1 MDSDNKTKLTWVGVL
16 RLVVGGIFR
25 LISIIALLAVLG
37 ISYLLFQ
44 NAKQTKETQDL
55 NVQLVEMRQEA
66 ETEEDNTDW
75 SKGMLDINS
84 DYKGWLTIYG
94 TQISEPV
101 VQGETNETYLRT
113 NINGE
118 HAEAGTLFLD
128 ETTDLTQ
135 DGNLIIY
142 GHKMNDGTMFG
153 TLDKFEDEE
162 FLDNNG
168 TVCWE
173 SEKGKE
179 YYQIFALLV
188 LPGYS
193 TAPDFIDLQA
203 WNNVLDEEQTAD
215 MLNTIADRASIFRGE
230 SFNLEKDKY
239 IFLVTCDYSINNG
252 RLVLVGR
259 RLSKKSETEDT
270 TEENTDN
277 TEEAVSEEENCENVE
292 QFGRRIL
299 VTLVVGGFATRPSR
313 KLCRFQAA

>member
-1 MDSDNKTKLTWVGVL
+1 MWGVSMNNDNKTKLTWVGVL

-25 LISIIALLAVLG
+25 LISIVALLAVLG

-162 FLDNNG
+162 FFDNNG

-193 TAPDFIDLQA
+193 TDPNFIDLQA

-259 RLSKKSETEDT
+259 RLSEKSETEEAS
-270 TEENTDN
+270 EESTDN
-277 TEEAVSEEENCENVE
+277 AEEVISEDGAETSSEPEV
-292 QFGRRIL
+292 
-299 VTLVVGGFATRPSR
+299 
-313 KLCRFQAA
+313 

>member
-1 MDSDNKTKLTWVGVL
+1 MGRGSPTGCW
-16 RLVVGGIFR
+16 GIFR
-25 LISIIALLAVLG
+25 LISIVALLAVLG

-113 NINGE
+113 NINKE

-128 ETTDLTQ
+128 ETTDLSQ

-162 FLDNNG
+162 FFDNNG

-215 MLNTIADRASIFRGE
+215 MLNTIADRASIFRG
-230 SFNLEKDKY
+230 
-239 IFLVTCDYSINNG
+239 
-252 RLVLVGR
+252 
-259 RLSKKSETEDT
+259 
-270 TEENTDN
+270 
-277 TEEAVSEEENCENVE
+277 
-292 QFGRRIL
+292 IL
-299 VTLVVGGFATRPSR
+299 
-313 KLCRFQAA
+313 

>member
-1 MDSDNKTKLTWVGVL
+1 MHTDNKTKLTWVGVL
-16 RLVVGGIFR
+16 RLVVGSVFR

-55 NVQLVEMRQEA
+55 NVQLVELRQEA

-162 FLDNNG
+162 FFDNNG

-193 TAPDFIDLQA
+193 TDPNFIDLQA

-259 RLSKKSETEDT
+259 RLSKKSETEKT
-270 TEENTDN
+270 TEESTDSS
-277 TEEAVSEEENCENVE
+277 EEAVLEEENRASES
-292 QFGRRIL
+292 
-299 VTLVVGGFATRPSR
+299 THD
-313 KLCRFQAA
+313 

>member
-1 MDSDNKTKLTWVGVL
+1 MHTDNKTKLTWFGIL
-16 RLVVGGIFR
+16 RLIVGGIFR
-25 LISIIALLAVLG
+25 LISIVALLAVLG

-44 NAKQTKETQDL
+44 NVKQTKETQDL

-75 SKGMLDINS
+75 SKGMLDVNP

-162 FLDNNG
+162 FFDNNG

-193 TAPDFIDLQA
+193 TDPNFIDLQA

-259 RLSKKSETEDT
+259 RLSKKSETEEAS
-270 TEENTDN
+270 EESTDN
-277 TEEAVSEEENCENVE
+277 AEEVISEDGAETSSEPEV
-292 QFGRRIL
+292 
-299 VTLVVGGFATRPSR
+299 
-313 KLCRFQAA
+313 

>member
-1 MDSDNKTKLTWVGVL
+1 MHTDNKTKLTWVGVL

-25 LISIIALLAVLG
+25 LISIVALLAVLG

-75 SKGMLDINS
+75 SKGMLNVNS

-128 ETTDLTQ
+128 ETTDLSR

-162 FLDNNG
+162 FFDNNG

-239 IFLVTCDYSINNG
+239 LFLVTCDYSINNG

-259 RLSKKSETEDT
+259 RLSKKSETEK
-270 TEENTDN
+270 N
-277 TEEAVSEEENCENVE
+277 TEESTAI
-292 QFGRRIL
+292 QLFRG
-299 VTLVVGGFATRPSR
+299 PD
-313 KLCRFQAA
+313 

>member
-1 MDSDNKTKLTWVGVL
+1 MHTDNKTKLTWFGIL
-16 RLVVGGIFR
+16 RLIVGGIFR
-25 LISIIALLAVLG
+25 LISIVALLAVLG

-94 TQISEPV
+94 TRISEPV

-162 FLDNNG
+162 FFDNNG

-193 TAPDFIDLQA
+193 TDPNFIDLQA

-259 RLSKKSETEDT
+259 RLSKKDGTQET
-270 TEENTDN
+270 TEGSADSSED
-277 TEEAVSEEENCENVE
+277 AVSEEENRASES
-292 QFGRRIL
+292 
-299 VTLVVGGFATRPSR
+299 THD
-313 KLCRFQAA
+313 

>member
-1 MDSDNKTKLTWVGVL
+1 MWGVSMNNDNKTKLTWVGVL

-25 LISIIALLAVLG
+25 LISIVALLAVLG

-44 NAKQTKETQDL
+44 NAKQTKETQNL

-118 HAEAGTLFLD
+118 HAEAGTLFID
-128 ETTDLTQ
+128 ETTDLSQ

-162 FLDNNG
+162 FFDNNG

-239 IFLVTCDYSINNG
+239 LFLVTCDYSINNG

-259 RLSKKSETEDT
+259 RLSKKSETEKT
-270 TEENTDN
+270 TEESTDSS
-277 TEEAVSEEENCENVE
+277 EEAVSEEENSENVE
-292 QFGRRIL
+292 
-299 VTLVVGGFATRPSR
+299 
-313 KLCRFQAA
+313 

>member
-1 MDSDNKTKLTWVGVL
+1 MHTDNKTKLTWFGIL
-16 RLVVGGIFR
+16 RLIVGGIFR
-25 LISIIALLAVLG
+25 LISIVALLAVLG

-44 NAKQTKETQDL
+44 NVKQTKETQDL

-75 SKGMLDINS
+75 SKGMLDVNP

-162 FLDNNG
+162 FFDNNG

-215 MLNTIADRASIFRGE
+215 MLNTIADCASIFRGE

-259 RLSKKSETEDT
+259 RLSKKSETEEAS
-270 TEENTDN
+270 EESTDN
-277 TEEAVSEEENCENVE
+277 AEEVISEDGAETSSEPEV
-292 QFGRRIL
+292 
-299 VTLVVGGFATRPSR
+299 
-313 KLCRFQAA
+313 

>member
-1 MDSDNKTKLTWVGVL
+1 MHTDNKTKLTWFGIL
-16 RLVVGGIFR
+16 RLIVGGIFR
-25 LISIIALLAVLG
+25 LISIVALLAVLG

-44 NAKQTKETQDL
+44 NVKQTKETQDL

-75 SKGMLDINS
+75 SKGMLDVNP

-162 FLDNNG
+162 FFDNNG

-193 TAPDFIDLQA
+193 TDLNFIDLQA

-259 RLSKKSETEDT
+259 RLSKKSETEEAS
-270 TEENTDN
+270 EESTDN
-277 TEEAVSEEENCENVE
+277 AEEVISEDGAETSSEPEV
-292 QFGRRIL
+292 
-299 VTLVVGGFATRPSR
+299 
-313 KLCRFQAA
+313 

>member
-1 MDSDNKTKLTWVGVL
+1 MHTDNKTKLTWVGVL

-25 LISIIALLAVLG
+25 LISIVALLAVLG

-44 NAKQTKETQDL
+44 NAKQTKETQNL

-162 FLDNNG
+162 FFDNNG

-193 TAPDFIDLQA
+193 TDPNFIDLQA

-270 TEENTDN
+270 TEESTDN
-277 TEEAVSEEENCENVE
+277 AEEVISEDGAETSSEPEV
-292 QFGRRIL
+292 
-299 VTLVVGGFATRPSR
+299 
-313 KLCRFQAA
+313 

>member
-1 MDSDNKTKLTWVGVL
+1 MHTDNKTKLTWVGVL

-25 LISIIALLAVLG
+25 LISIVALLAVLG

-55 NVQLVEMRQEA
+55 NVQLVEMRQEV

-128 ETTDLTQ
+128 ETTDLSQ

-162 FLDNNG
+162 FFDNDG

-239 IFLVTCDYSINNG
+239 LFLVTCDYSINNG

-259 RLSKKSETEDT
+259 RLSKKSETEK
-270 TEENTDN
+270 N
-277 TEEAVSEEENCENVE
+277 TEESTAIQLFPGV
-292 QFGRRIL
+292 
-299 VTLVVGGFATRPSR
+299 
-313 KLCRFQAA
+313 

>member
-1 MDSDNKTKLTWVGVL
+1 MHTDNKTKLTWFGIL
-16 RLVVGGIFR
+16 RLIVGGIFR
-25 LISIIALLAVLG
+25 LISIVALLAVLG

-55 NVQLVEMRQEA
+55 NVQLVELRQEA

-128 ETTDLTQ
+128 ETTDLSQ

-162 FLDNNG
+162 FFDNNG

-193 TAPDFIDLQA
+193 TDPDFIDLQA

-259 RLSKKSETEDT
+259 RLSKKSETEEAS
-270 TEENTDN
+270 EESTDN
-277 TEEAVSEEENCENVE
+277 AEEVISEDGAETSSEPEV
-292 QFGRRIL
+292 
-299 VTLVVGGFATRPSR
+299 
-313 KLCRFQAA
+313 

>member
-270 TEENTDN
+270 TEESTDN
-277 TEEAVSEEENCENVE
+277 AEEVISEDGAETSSEPEV
-292 QFGRRIL
+292 
-299 VTLVVGGFATRPSR
+299 
-313 KLCRFQAA
+313 

>member
-1 MDSDNKTKLTWVGVL
+1 MHTDNKTKLTWVGVL

-25 LISIIALLAVLG
+25 LISIVALLAVLG

-55 NVQLVEMRQEA
+55 NVQLAEMRQEA

-75 SKGMLDINS
+75 SKGMLNVNS

-128 ETTDLTQ
+128 ETTDLSR
-135 DGNLIIY
+135 DGNIIIY

-162 FLDNNG
+162 FFDNNG

-239 IFLVTCDYSINNG
+239 LFLVTCDYSINNG

-259 RLSKKSETEDT
+259 RLSKKSETEK
-270 TEENTDN
+270 N
-277 TEEAVSEEENCENVE
+277 TEESTAIQLFPGARLIYKHKN
-292 QFGRRIL
+292 
-299 VTLVVGGFATRPSR
+299 P
-313 KLCRFQAA
+313 

>member
-1 MDSDNKTKLTWVGVL
+1 MHTDNKTKLTWVGVL

-25 LISIIALLAVLG
+25 LISIVALLAVLG

-118 HAEAGTLFLD
+118 HAKAGTLFLD
-128 ETTDLTQ
+128 ETTDLSQ

-162 FLDNNG
+162 FFDNNG

-239 IFLVTCDYSINNG
+239 LFLVTCDYSINNG

-259 RLSKKSETEDT
+259 RLSKKSETEK
-270 TEENTDN
+270 N
-277 TEEAVSEEENCENVE
+277 TEESTAI
-292 QFGRRIL
+292 QLFPG
-299 VTLVVGGFATRPSR
+299 A
-313 KLCRFQAA
+313 

>member
-1 MDSDNKTKLTWVGVL
+1 MHTDNKTKLTWVGVL

-25 LISIIALLAVLG
+25 LISIVALLAVLG

-44 NAKQTKETQDL
+44 NAKQTKETQNL

-128 ETTDLTQ
+128 ETTDLSQ

-162 FLDNNG
+162 FFDNNG

-193 TAPDFIDLQA
+193 TDPNFIDLQA

-259 RLSKKSETEDT
+259 RLSKKSETEEAS
-270 TEENTDN
+270 EESTDN
-277 TEEAVSEEENCENVE
+277 AEEVISEDGAETSSEPEV
-292 QFGRRIL
+292 
-299 VTLVVGGFATRPSR
+299 
-313 KLCRFQAA
+313 

>member
-25 LISIIALLAVLG
+25 LISIVALLAVLG

-44 NAKQTKETQDL
+44 NVKQTKETQDL

-75 SKGMLDINS
+75 SKGMLDVNP

-162 FLDNNG
+162 FFDNNG

-193 TAPDFIDLQA
+193 TDPNFIDLQA

-270 TEENTDN
+270 TEESTDN
-277 TEEAVSEEENCENVE
+277 AEEVISEDGAETSSEPEV
-292 QFGRRIL
+292 
-299 VTLVVGGFATRPSR
+299 
-313 KLCRFQAA
+313 

>member
-1 MDSDNKTKLTWVGVL
+1 MHTDNKTKLTWFGIL
-16 RLVVGGIFR
+16 RLIVGGIFR
-25 LISIIALLAVLG
+25 LISIVALLAVLG

-44 NAKQTKETQDL
+44 NAKQTKETQNL

-128 ETTDLTQ
+128 ETTDLSQ

-162 FLDNNG
+162 FFDNNG

-259 RLSKKSETEDT
+259 RLSKKSETEEAS
-270 TEENTDN
+270 EESTDN
-277 TEEAVSEEENCENVE
+277 AEEVISEDGAETSSEPEV
-292 QFGRRIL
+292 
-299 VTLVVGGFATRPSR
+299 
-313 KLCRFQAA
+313 

>member
-55 NVQLVEMRQEA
+55 NVQLVELRQEA

-128 ETTDLTQ
+128 ETTDLSQ

-162 FLDNNG
+162 FFDNNG

-259 RLSKKSETEDT
+259 RLSKKSETEEAS
-270 TEENTDN
+270 EESTDN
-277 TEEAVSEEENCENVE
+277 AEEVISEDGAETSSEPEV
-292 QFGRRIL
+292 
-299 VTLVVGGFATRPSR
+299 
-313 KLCRFQAA
+313 

>member
-25 LISIIALLAVLG
+25 LISIVALLAVLG

-128 ETTDLTQ
+128 ETTDLSQ

-162 FLDNNG
+162 FFDNNG

-193 TAPDFIDLQA
+193 TDPNFIDLQA

-259 RLSKKSETEDT
+259 RLSKKSETEK
-270 TEENTDN
+270 N
-277 TEEAVSEEENCENVE
+277 TEESTDSSEEAVLEEENSAIQLSPGV
-292 QFGRRIL
+292 
-299 VTLVVGGFATRPSR
+299 
-313 KLCRFQAA
+313 

>member
-25 LISIIALLAVLG
+25 LISIVALLAVLG

-113 NINGE
+113 NINKE
-118 HAEAGTLFLD
+118 HSEAGTLFLD
-128 ETTDLTQ
+128 ETTDLSQ

-162 FLDNNG
+162 FFDNNG

-239 IFLVTCDYSINNG
+239 LFLVTCDYSINNG

-270 TEENTDN
+270 TEESTDN
-277 TEEAVSEEENCENVE
+277 AEEVISEDGAETSSEPEV
-292 QFGRRIL
+292 
-299 VTLVVGGFATRPSR
+299 
-313 KLCRFQAA
+313 

>member
-1 MDSDNKTKLTWVGVL
+1 MHTDNKTKLTWVGVL

-44 NAKQTKETQDL
+44 NAKHTKETQDL
-55 NVQLVEMRQEA
+55 NVQLVEMRHEA

-128 ETTDLTQ
+128 ETTDLSQ

-162 FLDNNG
+162 FFDNNG

-193 TAPDFIDLQA
+193 TDPNFIDLQA

-259 RLSKKSETEDT
+259 RLSKKSETEK
-270 TEENTDN
+270 N
-277 TEEAVSEEENCENVE
+277 TEESTDSSEEAVLEEEDSAIQLSPGV
-292 QFGRRIL
+292 
-299 VTLVVGGFATRPSR
+299 
-313 KLCRFQAA
+313 

>member
-1 MDSDNKTKLTWVGVL
+1 MHTDNKTKLTWFGIL
-16 RLVVGGIFR
+16 RLIVGGIFR
-25 LISIIALLAVLG
+25 LISIVALLAVLV

-75 SKGMLDINS
+75 SKGMLDVNS

-162 FLDNNG
+162 FFDNNG

-259 RLSKKSETEDT
+259 RLSKKSETE
-270 TEENTDN
+270 EN
-277 TEEAVSEEENCENVE
+277 TEESTDSSEEAVLEEENRASES
-292 QFGRRIL
+292 
-299 VTLVVGGFATRPSR
+299 THD
-313 KLCRFQAA
+313 

>member
-25 LISIIALLAVLG
+25 LISIVALLAVLG

-55 NVQLVEMRQEA
+55 NVQLVEMRQEV

-128 ETTDLTQ
+128 ETTDLSQ

-162 FLDNNG
+162 FFDNNG

-239 IFLVTCDYSINNG
+239 LFLVTCDYSINNG

-259 RLSKKSETEDT
+259 RLSKKSETEK
-270 TEENTDN
+270 N
-277 TEEAVSEEENCENVE
+277 TEESTAI
-292 QFGRRIL
+292 QLFPG
-299 VTLVVGGFATRPSR
+299 A
-313 KLCRFQAA
+313 

>member
-1 MDSDNKTKLTWVGVL
+1 MHTDDKTKLTWFGIL
-16 RLVVGGIFR
+16 RLIVGGIFR
-25 LISIIALLAVLG
+25 LISIVALLAVLG

-55 NVQLVEMRQEA
+55 NVQLVELRQEA

-75 SKGMLDINS
+75 SKEMLDINS

-128 ETTDLTQ
+128 ETTDLSQ

-162 FLDNNG
+162 FFDNNG

-193 TAPDFIDLQA
+193 TDPNFIDLQA

-259 RLSKKSETEDT
+259 RLSKKSETEEAS
-270 TEENTDN
+270 EESTDN
-277 TEEAVSEEENCENVE
+277 AEEVISEDGAETSSEPEV
-292 QFGRRIL
+292 
-299 VTLVVGGFATRPSR
+299 
-313 KLCRFQAA
+313 

>member
-25 LISIIALLAVLG
+25 LISIIALLAVLS

-162 FLDNNG
+162 FFDNNG

-203 WNNVLDEEQTAD
+203 WNNVPDEEQTAD

-259 RLSKKSETEDT
+259 RLSKKSETEK
-270 TEENTDN
+270 N
-277 TEEAVSEEENCENVE
+277 TEESTDSSEEAVLEEENSAIQLSPGV
-292 QFGRRIL
+292 
-299 VTLVVGGFATRPSR
+299 
-313 KLCRFQAA
+313 

>member
-1 MDSDNKTKLTWVGVL
+1 MWGVSMNNDNKTKLTWVGVL

-25 LISIIALLAVLG
+25 LISIVALLAVLG

-162 FLDNNG
+162 FFDNNG

-193 TAPDFIDLQA
+193 TDPYFIDLQA

-259 RLSKKSETEDT
+259 RLSEKSETEEAS
-270 TEENTDN
+270 EESTDN
-277 TEEAVSEEENCENVE
+277 AEEVISEDGAETSSEPEV
-292 QFGRRIL
+292 
-299 VTLVVGGFATRPSR
+299 
-313 KLCRFQAA
+313 

>member
-1 MDSDNKTKLTWVGVL
+1 
-16 RLVVGGIFR
+16 
-25 LISIIALLAVLG
+25 
-37 ISYLLFQ
+37 
-44 NAKQTKETQDL
+44 
-55 NVQLVEMRQEA
+55 
-66 ETEEDNTDW
+66 
-75 SKGMLDINS
+75 
-84 DYKGWLTIYG
+84 
-94 TQISEPV
+94 
-101 VQGETNETYLRT
+101 
-113 NINGE
+113 
-118 HAEAGTLFLD
+118 
-128 ETTDLTQ
+128 
-135 DGNLIIY
+135 
-142 GHKMNDGTMFG
+142 MNDGTMFG

-162 FLDNNG
+162 FFDNNG

-239 IFLVTCDYSINNG
+239 LFLVTCDYSINNG

-270 TEENTDN
+270 TEESTDN
-277 TEEAVSEEENCENVE
+277 SEEAVSEGENCENVE
-292 QFGRRIL
+292 
-299 VTLVVGGFATRPSR
+299 
-313 KLCRFQAA
+313 

>member
-1 MDSDNKTKLTWVGVL
+1 MHTDNKTKLTWVGVL

-25 LISIIALLAVLG
+25 LISIVALLAVLG

-55 NVQLVEMRQEA
+55 NVQLVEMRQEV

-128 ETTDLTQ
+128 ETTDLSQ

-162 FLDNNG
+162 FFDNNG

-239 IFLVTCDYSINNG
+239 LFLVTCDYSINNG

-259 RLSKKSETEDT
+259 RLSKKSETEKT
-270 TEENTDN
+270 TEESTDN
-277 TEEAVSEEENCENVE
+277 AEEVISEDGAETSSEPEV
-292 QFGRRIL
+292 
-299 VTLVVGGFATRPSR
+299 
-313 KLCRFQAA
+313 

>member
-1 MDSDNKTKLTWVGVL
+1 MHTDNKTKLTWFGIL
-16 RLVVGGIFR
+16 RLIVGGIFR
-25 LISIIALLAVLG
+25 LISIVALLAVLG

-55 NVQLVEMRQEA
+55 NVQLVELRQEA

-128 ETTDLTQ
+128 ETTDLSQ

-162 FLDNNG
+162 FFDNNG

-239 IFLVTCDYSINNG
+239 LFLVTCDYSINNG

-259 RLSKKSETEDT
+259 RLSKKSETEEAS
-270 TEENTDN
+270 EESTDN
-277 TEEAVSEEENCENVE
+277 AEEVISEDGAETSSEPEV
-292 QFGRRIL
+292 
-299 VTLVVGGFATRPSR
+299 
-313 KLCRFQAA
+313 

>member
-1 MDSDNKTKLTWVGVL
+1 MWGVSMNNDNKTKLTWVGVL

-128 ETTDLTQ
+128 ETTDLSQ

-162 FLDNNG
+162 FFDNNG

-259 RLSKKSETEDT
+259 RLSKKSETEEAS
-270 TEENTDN
+270 EESTDN
-277 TEEAVSEEENCENVE
+277 AEEVISEDGAETSSEPEV
-292 QFGRRIL
+292 
-299 VTLVVGGFATRPSR
+299 
-313 KLCRFQAA
+313 

>member
-1 MDSDNKTKLTWVGVL
+1 MWGVSMNNDNKTKLTWVGVL

-25 LISIIALLAVLG
+25 LISIVALLAVLE

-44 NAKQTKETQDL
+44 NAKQTKETQNL

-162 FLDNNG
+162 FFDNNG

-193 TAPDFIDLQA
+193 TDPNFIDLQA

-259 RLSKKSETEDT
+259 RLSKKSETEKT
-270 TEENTDN
+270 TKESTDN
-277 TEEAVSEEENCENVE
+277 SEEIVSEEESSENVE
-292 QFGRRIL
+292 
-299 VTLVVGGFATRPSR
+299 S
-313 KLCRFQAA
+313 AAQ

>member
-1 MDSDNKTKLTWVGVL
+1 MHTDNKTKLTWVGVL

-162 FLDNNG
+162 FFDNNG

-193 TAPDFIDLQA
+193 TDPNFIDLQA

-259 RLSKKSETEDT
+259 RLSKKSETEKT
-270 TEENTDN
+270 TEESTDN
-277 TEEAVSEEENCENVE
+277 AEEVISEDGAETSSEPEV
-292 QFGRRIL
+292 
-299 VTLVVGGFATRPSR
+299 
-313 KLCRFQAA
+313 

>member
-25 LISIIALLAVLG
+25 LISIVALLAVLG

-66 ETEEDNTDW
+66 ETEENNTDW

-128 ETTDLTQ
+128 GTTDLTQ

-162 FLDNNG
+162 FFDNNG

-239 IFLVTCDYSINNG
+239 LFLVTCDYSINNG

-270 TEENTDN
+270 TEESTDN
-277 TEEAVSEEENCENVE
+277 TEEAVLEEENSAIQLSPGV
-292 QFGRRIL
+292 
-299 VTLVVGGFATRPSR
+299 
-313 KLCRFQAA
+313 

>member
-1 MDSDNKTKLTWVGVL
+1 
-16 RLVVGGIFR
+16 
-25 LISIIALLAVLG
+25 
-37 ISYLLFQ
+37 
-44 NAKQTKETQDL
+44 
-55 NVQLVEMRQEA
+55 MRQEA

-128 ETTDLTQ
+128 ETTDLSQ

-162 FLDNNG
+162 FFDNNG

-239 IFLVTCDYSINNG
+239 LFLVTCDYSINNG

-270 TEENTDN
+270 TEESTDN

-292 QFGRRIL
+292 
-299 VTLVVGGFATRPSR
+299 
-313 KLCRFQAA
+313 

>member
-1 MDSDNKTKLTWVGVL
+1 MHTDNKTKLTWVGVL

-25 LISIIALLAVLG
+25 LISIVALLAVLG

-44 NAKQTKETQDL
+44 NAKRTKETQDL

-128 ETTDLTQ
+128 ETTDLSQ

-162 FLDNNG
+162 FFDNNG

-239 IFLVTCDYSINNG
+239 LFLVTCDYSINNG

-259 RLSKKSETEDT
+259 RLSKKSETEK
-270 TEENTDN
+270 N
-277 TEEAVSEEENCENVE
+277 TEESTAI
-292 QFGRRIL
+292 QLFPG
-299 VTLVVGGFATRPSR
+299 A
-313 KLCRFQAA
+313 